1 MMMMLVMMM
10 MMMTVDD
17 ADDYLVNGDD
27 HDDGVDG
34 DATDGY
40 FDDSGKNKHVVMT
53 PNNNV

>member
-1 MMMMLVMMM
+1 MMMIVMMM